1 MGSCH
6 EWAPR
11 PPGRCGSADVPLQA
25 ASHAS
30 HDSAST
36 PALTP
41 PQHDGDICRVD
52 EETGEQHEHDD
63 NLWHEFGDAMSCRPA
78 RPPSLLGSQLLSPTQ
93 LLAPSDRDQATHPHT
108 ASQPARTSGAMA
120 MAIFSC
126 GTAAEMA
133 RPSACPAR
141 SCGSV
146 VGGEACVQA
155 WLSCIPSAR
164 WWRWEHPW
172 HSSNGCEAACIHPSV
187 SCAPRR

>member
-11 PPGRCGSADVPLQA
+11 PPGRCGRADVPLQA

-30 HDSAST
+30 HGSASIPG

-41 PQHDGDICRVD
+41 AQRDGDICRIDV
-52 EETGEQHEHDD
+52 EAGEQHEHDD

-78 RPPSLLGSQLLSPTQ
+78 RLHHCWAHSFAPTQ
-93 LLAPSDRDQATHPHT
+93 LLAPSDRDHAIHRHT
-108 ASQPARTSGAMA
+108 ASQHARTSGAMA

-146 VGGEACVQA
+146 VGGEAAVERSIA
-155 WLSCIPSAR
+155 AM
-164 WWRWEHPW
+164 
-172 HSSNGCEAACIHPSV
+172 HSIYSLVAVG
-187 SCAPRR
+187 APVAQQQRM